1 MVVLSRVRGE
11 DPKVKKTKKQRKRVV
26 PSPEVV
32 MQRCR
37 IVLRQVAA
45 ADKGRIVSTGIG
57 TMITNFYESEGEG
70 LLARPLDF
78 RAIDL
83 RLGAGAYGTAPA
95 AFAADVRQV
104 PSKSS
109 FPRSHIFFFSLLS
122 LSL

>member
-1 MVVLSRVRGE
+1 MEVLSKVRGD
-11 DPKVKKTKKQRKRVV
+11 DPKESKKSKKMRKRVV

-45 ADKGRIVSTGIG
+45 EDKERIVATGIG
-57 TMITNFYESEGEG
+57 TILTNFYESEDQV

-83 RLGAGAYGTAPA
+83 RLGAGAYGTSPA
-95 AFAADVRQV
+95 AFASDVRQV
-104 PSKSS
+104 LPSSVLSTS
-109 FPRSHIFFFSLLS
+109 FLV
-122 LSL
+122 